1 MISVI
6 IVEDQ
11 TLVREGLIRLL
22 DFSDRIRVVGSAI
35 NGEDAL
41 RLLATVQPD
50 VILLDIQMPGMDGF
64 SFMRHYP
71 KDAKP
76 AKFILLTTFNDPQ
89 YIDTAVQLGAHG
101 FLLKDVSFTQLE
113 NTIERV
119 YNGYRVLP
127 QNSAQDSPPHCSPTL
142 SHSAIM
148 SQGLTLREQEIFSK
162 IAQGLSNKEI
172 ALNLSVSEGT
182 VKNHVSNILSKLGV
196 RDRTQAVIK
205 YSGQMLI

>member
-22 DFSDRIRVVGSAI
+22 DFSDRIQVVGSAV

-64 SFMRHYP
+64 SFIRHYP
-71 KDAKP
+71 KGTKP
-76 AKFILLTTFNDPQ
+76 AKFVLLTTFNDQ
-89 YIDTAVQLGAHG
+89 HYIDMAVQLGAHA
-101 FLLKDVSFTQLE
+101 FLLKDVSFSQLV

-119 YNGYRVLP
+119 HKGERELP
-127 QNSAQDSPPHCSPTL
+127 HHYSQNYTQYCPPPLHRNVIT
-142 SHSAIM
+142 
-148 SQGLTLREQEIFSK
+148 SQGLTQREQEIFAK

-172 ALNLSVSEGT
+172 AVNLSVSEGT

-205 YSGQMLI
+205 FSG

>member
-22 DFSDRIRVVGSAI
+22 DFSDRVQVIGSAI
-35 NGEDAL
+35 NGKDAL
-41 RLLATVQPD
+41 QLLVTVQPD

-64 SFMRHYP
+64 SFIRQYP
-71 KDAKP
+71 KEAKP
-76 AKFILLTTFNDPQ
+76 VKFILLTTFNDQ
-89 YIDTAVQLGAHG
+89 HYIDTALQLGAHG
-101 FLLKDVSFTQLE
+101 FLLKDVSFTELV

-119 YNGYRVLP
+119 YQGYRAFPQYSPQLSPRHGSAPLP
-127 QNSAQDSPPHCSPTL
+127 HG
-142 SHSAIM
+142 AIR
-148 SQGLTLREQEIFSK
+148 SQALTLREQEIFSK

-172 ALNLSVSEGT
+172 ALNLAVSEGT

-205 YSGQMLI
+205 YSGQTIT